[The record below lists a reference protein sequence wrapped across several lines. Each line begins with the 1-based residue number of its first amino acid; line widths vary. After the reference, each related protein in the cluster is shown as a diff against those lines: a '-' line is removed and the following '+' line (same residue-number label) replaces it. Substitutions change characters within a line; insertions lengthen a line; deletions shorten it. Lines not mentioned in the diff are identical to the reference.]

1 MPSPL
6 NDPDSNS
13 GIPNTIKDFRPAM
26 TARSVVASLMGL
38 VLMALAIQWSTV
50 WLGMNS
56 SAGEYGLPLPGV
68 SYFLMLL
75 GAGALLAICCGRRLL
90 TRAELLCVF
99 YVLMLAAP
107 LMTQGFWH
115 RVLTITATIPR
126 TGDFAKLQFLS
137 DRLWPHG
144 PNLLAAVGDE
154 VLVLDAG
161 GGETGRE
168 FVLPVTAKSGSGLVP
183 GEPYLLTLETRVASL
198 NADAFYYVWLL
209 RPDGSS
215 QEVFRSRQ
223 TVGRGGAVREGFFP
237 QGLYGVTF
245 GGLKEGESAVLKIG
259 LQGGGRLEVRRPRLV
274 NVSALEFAYSGLEQV
289 PAEIYDALPAEGR
302 AGLLRRPESLWSAQG
317 LGFLLAGGIPL
328 ADWATP
334 LAAWGSFIGMLL
346 LGALAINVIMRRQW
360 VDGEKYPLPLAR
372 IPAALIGEPGD
383 SGASGAVW
391 RNRGLWAG
399 AILGLAWGLL
409 KGLHFYNPAI
419 PDTAIRIDLSPY
431 FGPAWG
437 GFWNGVFFEVVA
449 IFVAVAVFVELNVL
463 MSLIVGFLAFRAL
476 TWLGTLTGLNALPG
490 YPFGPQQQAAS
501 FFVYGLLVLILAHKH
516 VGQTLKEA
524 LRPSLTPVE
533 KREVMSYRTAY
544 LLLATVLV
552 GSLAWASWIGVSLS
566 GMLILII
573 FLLLVA
579 LVAAK
584 FRAEAGVPYGN
595 FTPANVALVLMLL
608 GGVPFFGAE
617 VVLLTFLASFIFSMA
632 VFFLIPGAQLEM
644 LELGRHY
651 RVRPRDLLGM
661 MALGIGGGLLVGGW
675 VFLGHAYSQGGE
687 ATAYTWA
694 FGSKVWYFS
703 DFNAALTAASPGAAA
718 TGGGWNPSHW
728 AYVFGG
734 VVTAT
739 LAILRQMFA
748 GFWMHPIGFVLGPS
762 ILSQMIWGSL
772 LVAWLLRFL
781 FVRLGGGLAVR
792 TKLQPFFIGVFLGA
806 CGSWLLWFAV
816 GTILDARGVDLIY
829 GGLP

>member
-1 MPSPL
+1 MPSSL
-6 NDPDSNS
+6 NDPTSHTTD
-13 GIPNTIKDFRPAM
+13 TINDFRPAM
-26 TARSVVASLMGL
+26 TMRSVVASILGL
-38 VLMALAIQWSTV
+38 LLMALAIQWSTV

-56 SAGEYGLPLPGV
+56 SSGEYGLALPGV
-68 SYFLMLL
+68 SYFLVLL

-144 PNLLAAVGDE
+144 PNLFATAADEILA
-154 VLVLDAG
+154 LDPASG
-161 GGETGRE
+161 VTVRE
-168 FVLPVTAKSGSGLVP
+168 FALPVTGKSGSGLVP
-183 GEPYLLTLETRVASL
+183 GEPYLLSLETRVASL
-198 NADAFYYVWLL
+198 DADAFYYVRLV

-223 TVGRGGAVREGFFP
+223 TVSRSGPGREGFFP
-237 QGLYGVTF
+237 QGAYRVTF
-245 GGLKEGESAVLKIG
+245 AKLEEGDSAVLQIG
-259 LQGGGRLEVRRPRLV
+259 LQGKGQLEIRNPCLV
-274 NVSALEFAYSGLEQV
+274 NVSALEFAYSGMEQA
-289 PAEIYDALPAEGR
+289 PADIYDALPAEDR
-302 AGLLRRPESLWSAQG
+302 AGLVRRPESLWSAQG
-317 LGFLLAGGIPL
+317 LGFLLTGGIPL
-328 ADWATP
+328 SDWAVP
-334 LAAWGSFIGMLL
+334 LAAWGSFVGLLL

-372 IPAALIGEPGD
+372 IPAALIGEPGNP
-383 SGASGAVW
+383 GAAGAVW
-391 RNRGLWAG
+391 RNRVMWGG
-399 AILGLAWGLL
+399 VILGLTWGLL

-437 GFWNGVFFEVVA
+437 GFWGGVFFEVVA

-463 MSLIVGFLAFRAL
+463 MSLIAGFFAFRVL
-476 TWLGTLTGLNALPG
+476 TWLGSLTGLNALPG
-490 YPFGPQQQAAS
+490 YPYGPQQQAAA
-501 FFVYGLLVLILAHKH
+501 FFVYGVLVLLLAHKH
-516 VGQTLKEA
+516 IRQTLKEA
-524 LRPSLTPVE
+524 LRPTLTPLG
-533 KREVMSYRTAY
+533 KREVISYRTAY
-544 LLLATVLV
+544 LLLVAVLL
-552 GSLAWASWIGVSLS
+552 GSLVWASWVGVSLT
-566 GMLILII
+566 GMLILIG

-608 GGVPFFGAE
+608 GGIPFFGAE

-651 RVRPRDLLGM
+651 RIRSRDLLGM
-661 MALGIGGGLLVGGW
+661 MALGVVGGLLVGGW
-675 VFLGHAYSQGGE
+675 VFLGHAYSAGGE
-687 ATAYTWA
+687 SMRYNWA

-703 DFNAALTAASPGAAA
+703 DFNAALAAASPEAAP
-718 TGGGWNPSHW
+718 GVGGWNPSHW
-728 AYVFGG
+728 AYLFGG
-734 VVTAT
+734 GVTAI
-739 LAILRQMFA
+739 LAVLRQLFA
-748 GFWMHPIGFVLGPS
+748 GFWMHPIGFILGPS
-762 ILSQMIWGSL
+762 SFSQMIWGSL
-772 LVAWLLRFL
+772 LLAWLLRFL
-781 FVRLGGGLAVR
+781 FVRFGGGLAVR

-806 CGSWLLWFAV
+806 CGSWVLWFSV
-816 GTILDARGVDLIY
+816 GTFLRSRGVELIY